1 VTVSAHAALKH
12 DVRSKVSYHAGMELV
27 IFVGLQGSGKS
38 TFYRERFAETHAH
51 VSMDLLRNNAK
62 PRRRQEQLIAEALA
76 AGRSVVVDNTNAT
89 PAHRAPL
96 IALGRAHGATIV
108 GYYFATLVADALKRN
123 RQRAGRERVP
133 DVAIY
138 ATAKKLV
145 PPSYAEGFDGLYAV
159 RVGEDGSFQVE
170 EWRIEGG
177 DGGQRDL

>member
-1 VTVSAHAALKH
+1 
-12 DVRSKVSYHAGMELV
+12 MELI

-38 TFYRERFAETHAH
+38 TFFRERFAETHAH

-96 IALGRAHGATIV
+96 IALGRAHGATVIS
-108 GYYFATLVADALKRN
+108 YYFATPVADALKRN
-123 RQRAGRERVP
+123 RQREGHERVP

-138 ATAKKLV
+138 ATAKKLA
-145 PPSYAEGFDGLYAV
+145 PPSHAEGFDQLYAV
-159 RVGEDGSFQVE
+159 SISEDGEFE
-170 EWRIEGG
+170 TREIIEMT
-177 DGGQRDL
+177 